1 MASPC
6 ATRSCLKV
14 LGLLSLL
21 PTVSSSSSAF
31 SAPHY
36 ACTWSLQNYMALDLP
51 QATNVTSAPF
61 MGGAGNALAQAHIN
75 ASYVN
80 AAPSDTCRGCG
91 WAQTLHPRAR
101 ARMTLLLDAG
111 WEGGVAS
118 CPDAAKFPPA
128 PPGATCEAQL
138 AALAAHAAAAGWRGF
153 GLWFGGVDGRAGPA
167 TRPRR
172 PRRPRRPPPRASCCS
187 RTSSPR
193 TAAPR

>member
-101 ARMTLLLDAG
+101 AH
-111 WEGGVAS
+111 
-118 CPDAAKFPPA
+118 DAAA
-128 PPGATCEAQL
+128 
-138 AALAAHAAAAGWRGF
+138 
-153 GLWFGGVDGRAGPA
+153 
-167 TRPRR
+167 
-172 PRRPRRPPPRASCCS
+172 
-187 RTSSPR
+187 
-193 TAAPR
+193 